1 LRLIQ
6 DVNKKLKMKNLLL
19 ALMFLV
25 LCVTSAFAQSEGDV
39 RASGSLLLNF
49 EDAKFGVNFGGEYF
63 FTDQVSIAPSFSNL
77 FGTSSLLGINVDGR
91 YYFTDSTADWY
102 ALAGITS
109 ITGGRVTSS
118 GINLG
123 AGYVVPVQGD
133 WSIGLQM
140 KYTTAR
146 NGMLEMQGGVIYK
159 F

>member
-1 LRLIQ
+1 
-6 DVNKKLKMKNLLL
+6 MKNLFFT
-19 ALMFLV
+19 AVFSV
-25 LCVTSAFAQSEGDV
+25 LCFTTSFAQGEGDV
-39 RASGSLLLNF
+39 RVSGSLLLNF

-63 FTDQVSIAPSFSNL
+63 FSDKVSVAPSYSNL
-77 FGTSSLLGINVDGR
+77 FGTPSLSGINVDGR

-102 ALAGITS
+102 ALAGFSS
-109 ITGGRVTSS
+109 ISGGRVSSS

-133 WSIGLQM
+133 WSIGLQA